1 MTDDASPHSRRAPWH
16 LWLVGTTG
24 LLWNSMGA
32 YDYLMVQTANGST
45 AGQFTPEQLELFSR
59 FAAWLVAAWALAVWG
74 GVAGAVLL
82 LLRRKLAV
90 PVLLVSLLA
99 MTATAIDN
107 FASASG
113 LYATGGT
120 GTRFVAVIFIVALQ
134 LWIYAR
140 EMSARGV
147 LR

>member
-1 MTDDASPHSRRAPWH
+1 MIDESSPRSRWAPWH
-16 LWLVGTTG
+16 LWPVGILG
-24 LLWNSMGA
+24 LLWNSLGA

-45 AGQFTPEQLELFSR
+45 AGQFTAEQLESFSR

-120 GTRFVAVIFIVALQ
+120 GTRFVAVIFVVALQ

-140 EMSARGV
+140 AMSARAV
-147 LR
+147 LK